1 MPDLIVSSDID
12 TLLQSA
18 NTASARTNLE
28 LGETDIVEF
37 GGFVPPAGTTAE
49 IDAVTTAIVGS
60 VMWDT
65 DKNRY
70 VRFDTPSTYTTLV
83 GGEKLYLNDP
93 DIGSTD
99 YVTLPQ
105 SWETGGIIANQPLA
119 TATPITIK
127 QKGWHRVT
135 MRGSLSGLSA
145 PTTSGNITVSVS
157 GSSKMKAFSS
167 KVTQYSPTPLVT
179 GMLSGK
185 FGAVNSYVF
194 DFTGIAFDMLS
205 TASGVGFE
213 LSVDIYNDDGTE
225 DVITYTYDSPVLYT
239 VLAYVQTIETK
250 LIS

>member
-1 MPDLIVSSDID
+1 MSIDLGDNPVGTPPNATQKQQLRSSIGLGDAD
-12 TLLQSA
+12 T
-18 NTASARTNLE
+18 
-28 LGETDIVEF
+28 VEF

-49 IDAVTTAIVGS
+49 IDVVTTATVGS
-60 VMWDT
+60 LMWDT
-65 DKNRY
+65 DKNHY

-145 PTTSGNITVSVS
+145 PTTSGDITVSVS
-157 GSSKMKAFSS
+157 GSSKIKAFNS

-185 FGAVNSYVF
+185 FGAVNSYAF
-194 DFTGIAFDMLS
+194 DFTGISFDMLS